1 MVLVGILATISI
13 LEAGYSSPV
22 LYIAIFQG
30 LILSLA
36 ILAAGPAT
44 GGHVNPCITFTEML
58 TGHISPVRCLL
69 YILAQSLGSI
79 VAAFWVKVST
89 ISPPNPKF
97 SHSTHFWLA
106 MEFPCIGREVALH
119 PKFLGLN
126 HTFKYTHLIQKM
138 MTDCL
143 RNMRTLF
150 PMAWKLR

>member
-69 YILAQSLGSI
+69 YMLAQSLGSI

-89 ISPPNPKF
+89 INLTSKPKILIFNPLVDRDVN
-97 SHSTHFWLA
+97 SIYS
-106 MEFPCIGREVALH
+106 
-119 PKFLGLN
+119 
-126 HTFKYTHLIQKM
+126 
-138 MTDCL
+138 
-143 RNMRTLF
+143 
-150 PMAWKLR
+150 

>member
-1 MVLVGILATISI
+1 MNCRRDLFQIYALLILSLGFQIWRAAVFEGVASMIMVLVGILATISI

-44 GGHVNPCITFTEML
+44 GGHVNPCISFTEML

-89 ISPPNPKF
+89 IVPAIPKF

-106 MEFPCIGREVALH
+106 M
-119 PKFLGLN
+119 
-126 HTFKYTHLIQKM
+126 
-138 MTDCL
+138 
-143 RNMRTLF
+143 
-150 PMAWKLR
+150 